1 MTRIP
6 LQKKFANSTRP
17 LFLNINIQSLN
28 SKHEKLKNFILSLTN
43 KNIQID
49 LISLQETWAIKQ
61 PQLLDIPGFQPLI
74 FTNRKRGRGGGV
86 GFYLRNG
93 ISYKVNKENS
103 VFIDKIF
110 ESLSLDI
117 SFTSNSSLK
126 QLSVTNIYR
135 SPTALDNQPA
145 TEQMVTFHEK
155 FDDLLTNLNN
165 LNIDAYV
172 FLDSNIN
179 LFNLETN
186 NHAVTYLSNATNSG
200 FILTNFC
207 ATRCQKSKSSLID
220 HIFTNCK
227 DLNFI
232 SGSIIDDISDHFMTF
247 ISPNLTKLKSKPKA
261 IKRRLYSKANFDSFK
276 RDLQQT
282 NWASVT
288 STIDVDSCYD
298 QFWKIYTNLHDLHF
312 PLT

>member
-1 MTRIP
+1 MSQI
-6 LQKKFANSTRP
+6 
-17 LFLNINIQSLN
+17 
-28 SKHEKLKNFILSLTN
+28 EK
-43 KNIQID
+43 
-49 LISLQETWAIKQ
+49 EA
-61 PQLLDIPGFQPLI
+61 G
-74 FTNRKRGRGGGV
+74 GGGV

-155 FDDLLTNLNN
+155 FDGLLTNLNN
-165 LNIDAYV
+165 LNVDAYV

-298 QFWKIYTNLHDLHF
+298 QFWKIYTNLNDLHF
-312 PLT
+312 PLTSVKFNKNFHKISDFMTLGLLTSRATKLRLHKIALTDPI